1 MLTRAPGTLA
11 LAGRGLRAF
20 TARHVLVAVVVSIA
34 VALLIGTVTV
44 LIPNSVFGR
53 DIPPVAW
60 NYPIWILTSILTGLL
75 VATYVRVP
83 GTGAMPDEAAAPA
96 DGASIQADTEQAPGD
111 RSSALGMIGT
121 VLAWFA
127 VGCPVCNKI
136 ALLAL
141 GYSGAITWFALMQP
155 VLAALAVA
163 LCTLA
168 LVQRLKGMV
177 VCEVPAR

>member
-1 MLTRAPGTLA
+1 MDTLTRTPGTLA

-20 TARHVLVAVVVSIA
+20 TARHVLVAVVASVA
-34 VALLIGTVTV
+34 VALL
-44 LIPNSVFGR
+44 
-53 DIPPVAW
+53 
-60 NYPIWILTSILTGLL
+60 
-75 VATYVRVP
+75 
-83 GTGAMPDEAAAPA
+83 
-96 DGASIQADTEQAPGD
+96 
-111 RSSALGMIGT
+111 IGT

-141 GYSGAITWFALMQP
+141 GYSGAITWFAPMQP

-163 LCTLA
+163 LCAIA

-177 VCEVPAR
+177 VCEVSTR